1 MRISTLF
8 GRTLRQAPAEAELA
22 SHNLILRA
30 ALARPLSAGIYSY
43 LPLGWRVIRKIEA
56 IMRDEMD
63 RIGGQ
68 EMHMPV
74 LNPAEH
80 WKETGR
86 YFAIGPELIR
96 IKDRAEREYVLA
108 MTHEEIITDLARRE
122 LRSYR
127 QLPFMVYQIQTK
139 IRDEA
144 RPRGGLI
151 RMREFLMKDAYS
163 FHEDQ
168 QALDEYYPSV
178 YQAYRNIF
186 ARSGLRVI
194 DVEAD
199 PGMMGGTGSHEF
211 MMLSDSGEDTLVIC
225 SQCGYAANVE
235 AARANKKDRVGEHQ
249 RLEALK
255 PLEGVATPGV
265 KTIQQLTEFFTL
277 PAQDFLKTVLY
288 MACGELVAVAI
299 RGDLEVNEAKLARA
313 LQCSDLRLASDE
325 EIARAGTVVGFA
337 SPVGLKN
344 VRVVL
349 DDSVDGD
356 AFIAGA
362 NKPDTHLRDV
372 HYPRDFAA
380 DAVADIALAQA
391 GQTCLQCGND
401 IEMRRGIEVGH
412 TFKLGYKYSEAM
424 GAKFLNPE
432 GKEVI
437 VIMGC
442 YGIGLDRLLAA
453 IIEQNHDDKGI
464 IWPKSVAPFAVHLAA
479 LGVEDA
485 EVSGVAEKLYLDL
498 MSRGC
503 EVLYDDR
510 DETAGVK
517 FNDADL
523 IGIPLRVTVSR
534 RTLDKGSVELK
545 QRTSRDFH
553 LVKLDQ
559 AIEAITQECTA

>member
-22 SHNLILRA
+22 SHKLILRS
-30 ALARPLSAGIYSY
+30 ALARPLAAGIYSY

-63 RIGGQ
+63 KIGGQ
-68 EMHMPV
+68 EMLMPV
-74 LNPAEH
+74 VNPAEH

-96 IKDRAEREYVLA
+96 FKDRAEREYVLA
-108 MTHEEIITDLARRE
+108 MTHEEIVTDLARRE

-168 QALDEYYPSV
+168 RALDEYYPLM
-178 YQAYRNIF
+178 YQAYHNIF
-186 ARSGLRVI
+186 SRCGLKVL

-211 MMLSDSGEDTLVIC
+211 IMLSEAGEDTVVIC
-225 SQCGYAANVE
+225 RQCGYAANVE
-235 AARANKKDRVGEHQ
+235 AARAYKGDRIGQHP
-249 RLEALK
+249 RLEAMK
-255 PLEGVATPGV
+255 PLEEVRTPGI
-265 KTIQQLTEFFTL
+265 KTIQQLTEFLSL
-277 PAQDFLKTVLY
+277 PAQDFLKTVFY
-288 MACGELVAVAI
+288 VACGELVAAVI
-299 RGDLEVNEAKLARA
+299 RGDLEINEAKLARA
-313 LQCSDLRLASDE
+313 LQCADLRFAGDE
-325 EIARAGTVVGFA
+325 DIAKAGGVPGFA
-337 SPVGLKN
+337 SPIGLHDVK
-344 VRVVL
+344 VVV
-349 DDSVDGD
+349 DDSIDQD

-362 NKPDTHLRDV
+362 NKVDTHFRNV
-372 HYPRDFAA
+372 HYPRDFTA
-380 DAVADIALAQA
+380 DIVADIALAQP
-391 GQTCLQCGND
+391 GQTCIECGQE
-401 IEMRRGIEVGH
+401 IELSRGIEVGH
-412 TFKLGYKYSEAM
+412 TFKLGHKYSEAM
-424 GAKFLNPE
+424 GVKFLSPE

-437 VIMGC
+437 VMMGC

-453 IIEQNHDDKGI
+453 IVEQNHDEKGI
-464 IWPKSVAPFAVHLAA
+464 IWPKPVAPFQVHLAA
-479 LGVEDA
+479 LGIEDA
-485 EVSGVAEKLYLDL
+485 EVASVSEKLYLDL
-498 MSRGC
+498 QSRGC

-510 DETAGVK
+510 EETAGVK

-534 RTLDKGSVELK
+534 RTLDQGSVELK
-545 QRTSRDFH
+545 HRTAKEFR
-553 LVKLDQ
+553 LVKLDR
-559 AIEAITQECTA
+559 AVEAILQERS